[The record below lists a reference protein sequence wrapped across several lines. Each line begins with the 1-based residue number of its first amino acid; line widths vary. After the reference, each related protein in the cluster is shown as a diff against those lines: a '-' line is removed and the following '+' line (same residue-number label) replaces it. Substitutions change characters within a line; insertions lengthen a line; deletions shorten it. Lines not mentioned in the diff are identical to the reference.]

1 MKMELKPRP
10 CDAPWRFYEKPEG
23 TIEYRQIIDG
33 WLRTWQEYV
42 PSCYDGREPVPLV
55 LSLHGAAHHS
65 ADSYTA
71 WQLIAER
78 ENFIVV
84 YPHSLIEEIKF
95 NVWEAFGPDDGM
107 PDDVQYIDRLID
119 IICGKYNIDPG
130 RIYMQGQSVGDNMA
144 STYLFVHGDRIAAAA
159 PLSGPASCSTFYHRG
174 EEKPYRYPHCAVP
187 VIRTHGSE
195 DTQQPL
201 GGLGKICIMSPSG
214 EEKPKD
220 LSDTARYNKWA
231 IGQRPSLELWKS
243 ANGCDP
249 LPRLGLRG
257 RYSWAVYAGQP
268 CDLIYYVVEGGEHG
282 PYLDM
287 ADNIWTYF
295 FSHYR
300 RVGGKAERIAGGKS
314 VEPDSG
320 AIALADGAALA
331 YVDNRPVQL
340 DGDGR
345 TARAVNGSCYVPAG
359 FLEKAFPGA
368 RVLPYNDGKA
378 IRMRIGGNELQAA
391 MGNRCV
397 VWNESLRDMPTTMFF
412 DGCLYLPIAPLAE
425 LVLGF
430 KESAGRG
437 AYYLNAFGGA
447 MSFDFSCII
456 KELLGTQR
464 ALSVEETLDL
474 EDGLRRSGNMEYAPH
489 NVAGDK
495 YSGTPEEIFAL
506 LKKKY
511 TQELENYLGQNRRK
525 GV

>member
-1 MKMELKPRP
+1 M
-10 CDAPWRFYEKPEG
+10 
-23 TIEYRQIIDG
+23 
-33 WLRTWQEYV
+33 
-42 PSCYDGREPVPLV
+42 
-55 LSLHGAAHHS
+55 
-65 ADSYTA
+65 
-71 WQLIAER
+71 
-78 ENFIVV
+78 
-84 YPHSLIEEIKF
+84 
-95 NVWEAFGPDDGM
+95 
-107 PDDVQYIDRLID
+107 
-119 IICGKYNIDPG
+119 
-130 RIYMQGQSVGDNMA
+130 
-144 STYLFVHGDRIAAAA
+144 
-159 PLSGPASCSTFYHRG
+159 
-174 EEKPYRYPHCAVP
+174 
-187 VIRTHGSE
+187 
-195 DTQQPL
+195 
-201 GGLGKICIMSPSG
+201 
-214 EEKPKD
+214 
-220 LSDTARYNKWA
+220 
-231 IGQRPSLELWKS
+231 
-243 ANGCDP
+243 
-249 LPRLGLRG
+249 
-257 RYSWAVYAGQP
+257 YAGQP

-287 ADNIWTYF
+287 ADNIWRFF

-300 RVGGKAERIAGGKS
+300 RVNGETERVESPWNI
-314 VEPDSG
+314 EPDCG

-474 EDGLRRSGNMEYAPH
+474 EDGLRRSGNREYAPH